1 MSPIILSHAWAPIA
15 GVAAAIACQ
24 AVADLPH
31 RYVVTLL
38 EHPEGNGTKTLVPF
52 DLNDAGRITGFA
64 FHGFGLDLTRQPFF
78 WQSGTPHLVPVDW
91 DYTEAHQLASDG
103 TAFGIDDTADTIIH
117 IDTAGT
123 TPVASGAFG
132 PYAEITHVTDTGYV
146 LGNDAND
153 GFVWHQAIGA
163 VRFSA
168 LSGGIAPAYA
178 ADINNTG
185 MVIGTSDF
193 NDGGSSR
200 AMLWQGQELIDPAL
214 TLSGATRG
222 IAIDD
227 QDRVVL
233 AHAPNGFWPGGGVHH
248 IHLAPLGQD
257 GAELGAPTKTILEA
271 FNLKVLANHDGVITG
286 CWNTADD
293 DPQFFMTSPDGL
305 DATELV
311 IPSNMID
318 IQLDGISDTGMVF
331 GRFHDENYV
340 TFGFVATAEDGV
352 QLLGHRLIGAPPLS
366 FYGVPRDANA
376 SGAMIISWAHN
387 FNYSH
392 WALIEPALPGD
403 VDGSG
408 TVDVSDL
415 LDLIAAW
422 GPQPV
427 DPLCGPDLN
436 LDGVVGVDDLLEVLE
451 AFMLNP

>member
-1 MSPIILSHAWAPIA
+1 MILRHTLAAIA
-15 GVAAAIACQ
+15 GVATAMPCQ
-24 AVADLPH
+24 AIADLPQ

-52 DLNDAGRITGFA
+52 DLDDAGRITGFA

-78 WQSGTPHLVPVDW
+78 WESGVTHLVPVDW
-91 DYTEAHQLASDG
+91 DYTEAHQLAADG
-103 TAFGIDDTADTIIH
+103 TAFGIDDTVDTIIH

-123 TPVASGAFG
+123 TSVASGSFG
-132 PYAEITHVTDTGYV
+132 PYTQITHVTNTGYV

-163 VRFSA
+163 VRFSTLA
-168 LSGGIAPAYA
+168 GGIAPAYA

-185 MVIGTSDF
+185 TVIGTSDF

-200 AMLWQGQELIDPAL
+200 SMLWKDQELIDPAI

-248 IHLAPLGQD
+248 IYLAPLGQD
-257 GAELGAPTKTILEA
+257 GAELGAPAKTILEA
-271 FNLKVLANHDGVITG
+271 FNLEVLANDDGVITG
-286 CWNTADD
+286 CWKTSDD
-293 DPQFFMTSPDGL
+293 ELRIFMTSPGGL

-311 IPSNMID
+311 IPSYMLEID
-318 IQLDGISDTGMVF
+318 LDGISDTGMAF
-331 GRFHDENYV
+331 GRLLDANYV
-340 TFGFVATAEDGV
+340 TYGFVATAQDGI
-352 QLLGHRLIGAPPLS
+352 QLLGHRLIGSPPLA

-376 SGAMIISWAHN
+376 SGAMIITWAHN
-387 FNYSH
+387 YNYSH
-392 WALIEPALPGD
+392 WALIEPALRGD

-408 TVDVSDL
+408 TVDVTDL
-415 LDLIAAW
+415 LNLIASW

-436 LDGVVGVDDLLEVLE
+436 LDGVVGVDDLLEVLD